1 MMVQE
6 QQDQRECSSYF
17 MHVPNQFLEVQ
28 ALPMQH
34 TLDID
39 GNVDALTDGLLLI
52 WYMFGSRGESL
63 IVDAMAN
70 DTQDFGVF
78 VCQI

>member
-52 WYMFGSRGESL
+52 
-63 IVDAMAN
+63 
-70 DTQDFGVF
+70 
-78 VCQI
+78 